1 MTGHV
6 VIRPPARL
14 RRRRLLAAAGV
25 IAALTAVTLGTLSFG
40 DSGITPG
47 DSLRAVFGVGDPGT
61 LLVVRGWRLPR
72 AVLGMILGALLAL
85 SGALFQKVTRNPLGS
100 PDVLGFS
107 TGAFTGVLLT
117 MTAGSVSVWALT
129 ASAFAGGL
137 VATVIVLALT
147 ARGGAR
153 GFALIVTGIGV
164 TAMLSAVNT
173 VVVMRSDDL
182 IARSAAIWATGS
194 LNGVDGAWVGPA
206 TGMLV
211 TTGFVTWLIRDRL
224 ALQEFGDDRA
234 SLVGARPGA
243 TRWIA
248 MITGIAMLSMATAV
262 SGPIAF
268 IALAAPQIARR
279 LWRTGT
285 IPLAAS
291 ALVGALLLC
300 VSDLLSAR
308 LLAPAILPTGL
319 VTLCLGGVY
328 LAWMLTA
335 RERTSS

>member
-1 MTGHV
+1 M
-6 VIRPPARL
+6 
-14 RRRRLLAAAGV
+14 
-25 IAALTAVTLGTLSFG
+25 AALIAVTLGTLSFG

-107 TGAFTGVLLT
+107 TGAFTGVLLS

-291 ALVGALLLC
+291 GLVGALLLC